1 MRLYQWEYNFRQ
13 DWLPKLLL
21 LCLLLTGTLEGLGI
35 AAAQAECD
43 TPSVPQDKLQPLISS
58 DSPGYR
64 TPRTG
69 EGFRTELF
77 GREIKVQPENILGG
91 RDKVIFLIVKEVF
104 GNKDIV
110 PLPLEII
117 IKIVPLPQP
126 HGTLPLQGFLP
137 RRLFYLDKKKVPLL
151 ATLDTYLIRND
162 CVILFVINHLPLRRK
177 T

>member
-1 MRLYQWEYNFRQ
+1 MPFTLLRMICFQSCWLDAQEAFMRLYQWEYNFRQ
-13 DWLPKLLL
+13 GWLPKLLL

-35 AAAQAECD
+35 PAAQAECD

-104 GNKDIV
+104 GNEDIV

-117 IKIVPLPQP
+117 IKIVP
-126 HGTLPLQGFLP
+126 FLS
-137 RRLFYLDKKKVPLL
+137 RTETFLCKVSYLAV
-151 ATLDTYLIRND
+151 YSI
-162 CVILFVINHLPLRRK
+162 
-177 T
+177 